1 MPPSPS
7 LITPKRLSRF
17 LRYRPGQELDPEDAE
32 QAQTVAVGWL
42 SVPTG
47 VEDWGT
53 DWEQVPTVVRAWLLE
68 LAAISIENP
77 TSMQDDQSGDTRSGW
92 TDRRQQILAQAEA
105 WAQKTGRDP
114 RPTHS
119 GASRGAFP
127 PAPGW
132 PDEAHARRW
141 P

>member
-1 MPPSPS
+1 MPLLTAAS
-7 LITPKRLSRF
+7 LSRF
-17 LRYRPGQELDPEDAE
+17 LRYPPGQELEDEDAE

-47 VEDWGT
+47 VEDWGQ
-53 DWEQVPTVVRAWLLE
+53 DWGQVPSPVRAWLLE
-68 LAAISIENP
+68 LAGIAIENP

-92 TDRRQQILAQAEA
+92 RDRRQQILAEAQA
-105 WAQKTGRDP
+105 WAQRTGSDP
-114 RPTHS
+114 RPS
-119 GASRGAFP
+119 PAGVSLGSFP
-127 PAPGW
+127 PARRW